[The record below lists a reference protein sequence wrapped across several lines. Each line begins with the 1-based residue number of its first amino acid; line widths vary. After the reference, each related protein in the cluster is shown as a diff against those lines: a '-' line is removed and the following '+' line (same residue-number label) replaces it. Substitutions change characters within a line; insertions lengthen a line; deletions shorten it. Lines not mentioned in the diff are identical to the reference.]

1 MAVMSTKKTGTNITS
16 WEYYVVGKK
25 DWNRYEN
32 ILLVETQSPTSIF
45 TDIQGKNTSKEIF
58 SNKTPIKLLK
68 NVSYTINGKLHAKV
82 QIGRVTGFLPINK
95 LSKPPRN
102 TTEKEDIALQNLNE
116 AIAERNTGKKRYM
129 CSSQK

>member
-58 SNKTPIKLLK
+58 PALRA
-68 NVSYTINGKLHAKV
+68 GKMLISPV
-82 QIGRVTGFLPINK
+82 IGPGIFLGARSP
-95 LSKPPRN
+95 LSSPPRGGGLVSEN
-102 TTEKEDIALQNLNE
+102 Q
-116 AIAERNTGKKRYM
+116 
-129 CSSQK
+129 